1 MLRILFSSLAPSLKK
16 RLLITYIV
24 IAASLTVSIE
34 AEIRSTKTSEQL
46 WKYTGT
52 VVVDLSG
59 GNAGGG
65 GLAGLVVSAIA
76 TAINTAASVYVTHAH
91 TANGRF
97 LYTLPLGPYHKQ
109 YLQDQ
114 QQDITHFYPDHNE
127 N

>member
-97 LYTLPLGPYHKQ
+97 IYTLPLGPYHEQ

-114 QQDITHFYPDHNE
+114 QVQFIDQTPPSTE
-127 N
+127 